1 MIRIE
6 NLNFSYK
13 DNSEENEMK
22 YTSALN
28 NLNLAIKEGE
38 FVAILG
44 HNGSGK
50 STLAKLLN
58 GQIFPTKGDIL
69 ICGMNTKD
77 EKKIW
82 DIREKCSMVFQNPD
96 NQMVATTVENEVAFG
111 PENLQ
116 VKNPE
121 LRQRVDEAIKLVGME
136 NYKKRSPSAL
146 SGGQKQRVSIAGV
159 IAMLSDCII
168 FDEPTAMLDPQGRND
183 VMDIIQT
190 LNKKYKKTVVH
201 ITHYMEEAALA
212 DRIIVLNKGEK
223 ALEGSAREVFSK
235 VKEMKDLG
243 LTVPQVT
250 EIAYE
255 REEENYALKNIKLEI
270 SKHEIIGLIGQTGS
284 GKSTLVQL
292 LNGLLIP
299 TNGDVFVDGVNTKDK
314 KTRRDIRF
322 KVGLV
327 FQYPENQL
335 FEETV
340 AKDIAFGPK
349 NMGLDDE
356 EIQKRV
362 RNSMEAVGLDY
373 EKIGEKS
380 PFELSGGQQ
389 RRVAVCGIISMNPK
403 VLVLDELTAGLDPRG
418 RDKIFGEILKLYD
431 NDPELTIILVSHSM
445 EDVAKYVDRVIV
457 MNKGEVFSDK
467 STYDTF
473 TKTDLLSIGLDIPQV
488 TKFMKALTEK
498 GEDVRDDIY
507 TVEDAV
513 VELKKY
519 LEAKNE

>member
-1 MIRIE
+1 MKIE
-6 NLNFSYK
+6 LKNVDYIY
-13 DNSEENEMK
+13 NED
-22 YTSALN
+22 S
-28 NLNLAIKEGE
+28 
-38 FVAILG
+38 
-44 HNGSGK
+44 
-50 STLAKLLN
+50 
-58 GQIFPTKGDIL
+58 
-69 ICGMNTKD
+69 
-77 EKKIW
+77 
-82 DIREKCSMVFQNPD
+82 
-96 NQMVATTVENEVAFG
+96 
-111 PENLQ
+111 
-116 VKNPE
+116 
-121 LRQRVDEAIKLVGME
+121 
-136 NYKKRSPSAL
+136 
-146 SGGQKQRVSIAGV
+146 
-159 IAMLSDCII
+159 
-168 FDEPTAMLDPQGRND
+168 
-183 VMDIIQT
+183 
-190 LNKKYKKTVVH
+190 
-201 ITHYMEEAALA
+201 
-212 DRIIVLNKGEK
+212 
-223 ALEGSAREVFSK
+223 
-235 VKEMKDLG
+235 
-243 LTVPQVT
+243 
-250 EIAYE
+250 
-255 REEENYALKNIKLEI
+255 EEENYALKNINLEI
-270 SKHEIIGLIGQTGS
+270 NKHEIIGLIGQTGS

-340 AKDIAFGPK
+340 KKDIAFGPK

-403 VLVLDELTAGLDPRG
+403 VLVLDELTAGLDPKG
-418 RDKIFGEILKLYD
+418 RDDIFGEILKLYN
-431 NDPELTIILVSHSM
+431 NDPELTIVLVSHSM

-467 STYDTF
+467 TTYDTF

-488 TKFMKALTEK
+488 TKFMKALKEK